1 MNAVVDSG
9 LLGGLDLSETL
20 SGFRATGQETCFHG
34 RHINPQIY
42 ADLTGANWGL
52 KEYEQRA
59 GYAALR
65 KILGKDGGPGM
76 TQDEVIATVKASAL
90 RGRGGAGFPSG
101 LKWSFM
107 PRQFPGQKYLVCNSD
122 EGEPGTCKDR
132 DILQYNPHIVIEGM
146 AIAAYAMGITVGYN
160 YIHGEIFAT
169 YERFEAAL
177 DEARAAGYLGD
188 QIMGSG
194 FSFQLHAVHG
204 FGAYIC
210 GEETALLESLEG
222 KKGQPRFKPPFPAS
236 YGLYGKPTTINNTET
251 FAAVPWIIRNGGE
264 AYLACGKP
272 NNGGTKI
279 FSVSGDVQR
288 PGNYEVPLG
297 TPFAK
302 LLELAGGMRPGRQL
316 KAVIPGGSSM
326 PVLPADIM
334 MATDMDYDS
343 IAKAGSMLGSGAVIV
358 MDDTRCM
365 VKSLLR
371 LSYFYMHESCGQC
384 TPCREGTGWLWRMVE
399 RIENGQGRESDL
411 EQLNRVADGIQGRT
425 ICALG
430 DAAAMP
436 VRAMIKHFRH
446 EFEHHI
452 KHKACMP
459 GTGE

>member
-52 KEYEQRA
+52 KEYEQRG

-194 FSFQLHAVHG
+194 FSFQLHAFHG

-222 KKGQPRFKPPFPAS
+222 NKGQPRFKPPFPAS